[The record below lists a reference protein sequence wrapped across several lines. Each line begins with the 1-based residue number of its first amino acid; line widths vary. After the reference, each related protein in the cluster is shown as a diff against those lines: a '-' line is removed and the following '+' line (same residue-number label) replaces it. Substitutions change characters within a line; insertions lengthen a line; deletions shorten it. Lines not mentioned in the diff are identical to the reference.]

1 MHFNDNQRS
10 ECNRLKFSELFT
22 HKLNS
27 VLELI
32 LQELVVVSDT
42 LDSIF
47 NCSLFQF
54 LSPVDLASVEYTLT
68 RMLLNPFITMYGA
81 VLKD

>member
-32 LQELVVVSDT
+32 LQELVVVSDA
-42 LDSIF
+42 LFSVF
-47 NCSLFQF
+47 VSSVFQF
-54 LSPVDLASVEYTLT
+54 LGPVDLPSVKYTLA
-68 RMLLNPFITMYGA
+68 RMLLNPFSTLYGA